1 MRNERERKHYANAKL
16 AYAALMK
23 FYPFT
28 LEDLDGE
35 EWRPILGYEDYH
47 ESNYG
52 RTKSFK
58 KSKPIIMRPKLQTDG
73 YLFVTLRKN
82 GKQKNFRI
90 SRLVASC
97 FIPNPDNKEEVN
109 HIYGCPFNCHV
120 SNLEWNTS
128 TENKQHAVRMGFI
141 KSGEESPKAKLTDK
155 QALYIRENP
164 ENLTQQQLA
173 EKFGIPFQRV
183 SKIQLGKIYRTAGG
197 TAHERKLQRIA
208 DDVREE
214 IRNLYIFGSREFGT
228 NALAKKYGV
237 DNKTIWY
244 IVNKG

>member
-1 MRNERERKHYANAKL
+1 MRNERERKRYADAKL

-28 LEDLDGE
+28 LEDLAGE
-35 EWRPILGYEDYH
+35 QWCPIPGYEDYY

-52 RTKSFK
+52 RTKSLK
-58 KSKPIIMRPKLQTDG
+58 KGKPIIMRPKLQTDG
-73 YLFVTLRKN
+73 YLFVTLRGN
-82 GKQKNFRI
+82 GKQKNFRV
-90 SRLVASC
+90 SRLVAFC
-97 FIPNPDNKEEVN
+97 FIPNPDNKKEVN
-109 HIYGCPFNCHV
+109 HIHGCPFNCHV

-128 TENKQHAVRMGFI
+128 AENKRHAVRMGFI
-141 KSGEESPKAKLTDK
+141 KSGDENSNAKLTNK

-173 EKFGIPFQRV
+173 DKFGIPFQRV

-197 TAHERKLQRIA
+197 IIHERKLQRIA

-214 IRNLYIFGSREFGT
+214 IRRLYVFGSREFGT
-228 NALAKKYGV
+228 TALGKKFGV
-237 DNKTIWY
+237 DSKTIWY